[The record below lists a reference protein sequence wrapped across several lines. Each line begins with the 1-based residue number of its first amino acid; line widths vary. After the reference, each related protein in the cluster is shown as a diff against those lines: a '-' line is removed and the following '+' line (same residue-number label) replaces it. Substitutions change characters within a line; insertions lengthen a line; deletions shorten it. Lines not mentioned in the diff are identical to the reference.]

1 MKDTRKLGIRGL
13 LNICPSATF
22 WTDFVHAFGGFSGCL
37 SVWEPSLI
45 YTFLEIQPFL
55 LLTLCN
61 KLKEEMG
68 SFVHTPLINE
78 QVLHNFEKVVID
90 RNRCSELGWIYTK
103 WASKSIKD
111 HHFENLIFCTI
122 DTWGVKNTVGYFN
135 IDDFAWHDIP
145 PTIQLACSFCISNYV
160 IQRARP
166 SNSIR
171 VG

>member
-1 MKDTRKLGIRGL
+1 MANFGTSLFKWKKETSFDFGTRCIVHENRQKSSISVLFWRFFECFGNLLSGSSANPDNLISRGNHVWL
-13 LNICPSATF
+13 WIIATF
-22 WTDFVHAFGGFSGCL
+22 WNWFCSPCTAFGGFSGCL

-103 WASKSIKD
+103 WASKKY
-111 HHFENLIFCTI
+111 
-122 DTWGVKNTVGYFN
+122 KY
-135 IDDFAWHDIP
+135 
-145 PTIQLACSFCISNYV
+145 
-160 IQRARP
+160 
-166 SNSIR
+166 
-171 VG
+171 

>member
-78 QVLHNFEKVVID
+78 QVHNFEKVVID
-90 RNRCSELGWIYTK
+90 RHSCSKWGCTYTK
-103 WASKSIKD
+103 NEQAWVLIQIHQTSVKYRMLSTAD
-111 HHFENLIFCTI
+111 MPHF
-122 DTWGVKNTVGYFN
+122 FN
-135 IDDFAWHDIP
+135 
-145 PTIQLACSFCISNYV
+145 N
-160 IQRARP
+160 
-166 SNSIR
+166 
-171 VG
+171 